1 MNIPVAHR
9 LVALALSVVVTL
21 GLFQTIS
28 GFAVQDQAHQLLVR
42 AQAESSAR
50 S

>member
-9 LVALALSVVVTL
+9 LVALALAVVVTL
-21 GLFQTIS
+21 GLFQTVS
-28 GFAVQDQAHQLLVR
+28 GFAGTAQAHQLLVR
-42 AQAESSAR
+42 VHADTPVR